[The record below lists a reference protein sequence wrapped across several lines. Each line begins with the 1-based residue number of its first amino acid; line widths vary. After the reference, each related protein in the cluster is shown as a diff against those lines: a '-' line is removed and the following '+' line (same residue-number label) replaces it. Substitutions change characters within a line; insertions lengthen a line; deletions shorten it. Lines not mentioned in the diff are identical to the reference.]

1 MIETFF
7 SLYIV
12 IVSMR
17 SDALIDALNSRLL
30 YREGMGTRQ
39 KVFIYFYISAQ
50 NTRSILVMGTE
61 GQAVQFSE
69 KCSSNYYKHN
79 MVKLILSSDAF
90 SSSTNYITSDSVW
103 RTMVIDTAWWIQEV
117 FFLTSYC
124 TSYKKNLPKEKGHFC
139 RINELPNERST
150 SNFSNI
156 ISEEFCSFAFLNF
169 LLSWTQAEVASTRQ
183 FFIIIFN
190 NLTLLMT
197 YFRKSWLWLWHR
209 CFCFDV

>member
-79 MVKLILSSDAF
+79 MVKLILSDAF
-90 SSSTNYITSDSVW
+90 SKLY
-103 RTMVIDTAWWIQEV
+103 
-117 FFLTSYC
+117 
-124 TSYKKNLPKEKGHFC
+124 
-139 RINELPNERST
+139 
-150 SNFSNI
+150 
-156 ISEEFCSFAFLNF
+156 
-169 LLSWTQAEVASTRQ
+169 
-183 FFIIIFN
+183 
-190 NLTLLMT
+190 
-197 YFRKSWLWLWHR
+197 
-209 CFCFDV
+209 